1 MDRLNASETLQ
12 WLQQEVASLLDL
24 PAEQVSLE
32 RPLAEQGLDSADA
45 VGLSGQLEERLNTEL
60 DPTLVF
66 EYPSLQQLVDY
77 LVSVGFLTESA

>member
-24 PAEQVSLE
+24 PPEQVSLD

-45 VGLSGQLEERLNTEL
+45 VGLSGEIEERLHVEL

-66 EYPSLQQLVDY
+66 EYPTLRQLVDY
-77 LVSVGFLTESA
+77 LVNAGFLAESA